1 MLVKTGDKYISF
13 LFQGDDPFFEIGYK
27 VLEQEKL
34 AQILP
39 YTRKQQNGKEKLIFS
54 AEDENLVKLSDI
66 IVKLDENDIIDLLYE
81 LVYIG
86 KKIEESG
93 FLKKQCIWCDYD
105 CIYYDMENR
114 CIRLAIL
121 PITGELRYADN
132 FGWYDSFEITMVK
145 IAEHLPEKKLSQ
157 IKKICVILRAGKMSD
172 DEALEEID
180 RLGCRVSGVLSD
192 DSESNKVALN
202 LLYSGKKG
210 RLEFVIKDDDFTI
223 GRSGDMA
230 EGVIPVDFSRAVSR
244 KHCIITKLNNK
255 YFVQDL
261 KSANHTLVN
270 GIMIPPYEI
279 MELENNDILSVAD
292 IEFRVRKLLYE
303 R

>member
-1 MLVKTGDKYISF
+1 M
-13 LFQGDDPFFEIGYK
+13 
-27 VLEQEKL
+27 
-34 AQILP
+34 LP

-54 AEDENLVKLSDI
+54 AEDEKLVKLSDI
-66 IVKLDENDIIDLLYE
+66 ADKLDENDIIDLLYE
-81 LVYIG
+81 FVYIG
-86 KKIEESG
+86 KKIEENG

-105 CIYYDMENR
+105 CLYYDMENH

-132 FGWYDSFEITMVK
+132 VGWYDGFEVTMLK
-145 IAEHLPEKKLSQ
+145 IAEHLTGKKLSQ
-157 IKKICVILRAGKMSD
+157 IKKICAILRTGNMTD
-172 DEALEEID
+172 EEALEEID
-180 RLGCRVSGVLSD
+180 RLGCRMSGVLPD
-192 DSESNKVALN
+192 DSGSNKVMLN

-210 RLEFVIKDDDFTI
+210 RLEFDVKDDDFII
-223 GRSGDMA
+223 GRSSDMA
-230 EGVIPVDFSRAVSR
+230 EGVVPEDFSRAVSR
-244 KHCIITKLNNK
+244 KHCLITKLNNK

-292 IEFRVRKLLYE
+292 IEFRVKKLLYE